1 MYKQLKKKKER
12 KKIKEKKRWNHPIRI
27 GETKKNLKNQDS
39 LSDLLDNIKSTNIDI
54 GKKYFYIC
62 INSERFYFLSE
73 IEMCAKVVALAGLD

>member
-12 KKIKEKKRWNHPIRI
+12 KKEKKKWNHPIRI

-39 LSDLLDNIKSTNIDI
+39 LSDLLDNIMSTDIDI
-54 GKKYFYIC
+54 GKKYFYMC

>member
-1 MYKQLKKKKER
+1 MYKQLKKKKR
-12 KKIKEKKRWNHPIRI
+12 NKEKKRWNHPIRI

-39 LSDLLDNIKSTNIDI
+39 LSDLLDNIMSTDIDI
-54 GKKYFYIC
+54 GKKYFYMC

>member
-12 KKIKEKKRWNHPIRI
+12 KKEKKKWNHPIRI

-39 LSDLLDNIKSTNIDI
+39 LSDLLDNIMSTDIDI
-54 GKKYFYIC
+54 GKKYFYMC

-73 IEMCAKVVALAGLD
+73 IKMCAKVVALAGLD